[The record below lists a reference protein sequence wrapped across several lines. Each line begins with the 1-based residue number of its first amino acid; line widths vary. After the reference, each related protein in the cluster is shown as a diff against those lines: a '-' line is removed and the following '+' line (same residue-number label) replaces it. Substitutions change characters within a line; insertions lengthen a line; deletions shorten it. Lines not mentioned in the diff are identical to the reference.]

1 MRVTRF
7 FCRRS
12 ILEKRKPVCTSHKY
26 VSPETVE
33 WLGSLRAGEEGS
45 KSCESP
51 PPRRGQPTRPPRL
64 LSTNRSLALGGS
76 RSARST
82 SLILG
87 HVEDAMPFWN
97 SSSRWTSFNK
107 QFSELCLVSRSFLP
121 VARRRLYKQP
131 LHSFRCGASDRA
143 HRAVS
148 LVESLQANNN
158 HLGGLVKDL
167 AYLANVYDSL
177 SAIEDSIDSHSFQQ
191 RGQTK
196 AFSWLLGMVA
206 ACGRAQR
213 VNIAFESALQLPKL
227 FRTLA
232 SSDMT
237 SLSLRPF
244 NNSAADALSPR
255 MLSSLSPAAKLSD
268 LTLDLQR
275 LDIAAGTSTKPQLSL
290 KLQKLSIRGESAP
303 LTYVLQYL
311 PTDSTFLREVD
322 LFVAGAYSQDRL
334 LELVRHAPHLTKLR
348 MRRSPFPEY
357 AYRRD
362 SYGAGGAALLV
373 PHEFYTLLPNLEDL
387 QLRGFAALSL
397 KRLSLL
403 AEHSPKLAHLDFVQC
418 VWVKDD
424 ATSALFPVDHIT
436 RALLAFKQL
445 EYAHLGVVPVSDSA
459 MAPCEAALTG
469 KTELLWIS
477 RDIPCSSCGE
487 YHIYY

>member
-64 LSTNRSLALGGS
+64 L
-76 RSARST
+76 T